1 MSATPKGAKP
11 PTPSGTRRPTSAST
25 TSGGVKGVNTTESP
39 ARSPSRA
46 MAHTQSSGASAAAN
60 GINRTRSVRNGAP
73 VSARAAAAARKPQS
87 ENDSALED
95 MRAEMQAKL
104 DELQEKLQQAEQACE
119 DSQKQAQILQAKLDA
134 AHTDQTQL
142 EESVHEQNEKLE
154 ELENQKKESLRAK
167 RELEQIYEAERA
179 QTMKEKEIA
188 QQKEAEMQT
197 ALQRVKETL
206 AQRELRAGLEPD
218 HHARPT
224 TSSRASSFRSDAASP
239 KQENTAQF
247 APPGSVQRSDSRSS
261 SRLVMQKDKIIE
273 DLRLELAEAHFKLVE
288 ADNVGGGRLQQLQ
301 KELYEIKMQNARLME
316 DNDSFQLLLSEKTM
330 NGDVLHSDLLRPPS
344 MSESRPLSSRNVG
357 GASLADELEGHDDS
371 LIEGDS
377 LSDDASRDKQMR
389 ALRSEVSSLK
399 DQNKALT
406 LYINN
411 IISRLLQHD
420 QFEAILDKTP
430 DLMNGAPAAPAK
442 RASQK
447 PLSINK
453 ELPPPPPP
461 KDKPAAI
468 DSQPEEQP
476 QGILGRAKS
485 VLGRGGRRPQSQMVG
500 PGDQERL
507 AQQLKGDDAR
517 LTENPQTAPRVPLAR
532 ASSARG
538 SHRRANSEISGA
550 ASVVTSMYRGP
561 SPGSQGPRSP
571 GLTSP
576 TGSRG
581 FFGPPPLVTRVP
593 TRQQDLR
600 ASLAPQL
607 RRLQLP
613 GRDLPAGEISSSGP
627 SSPPR
632 STTSSADRDKASGAI
647 MMGSKPRPLRLV
659 QEAAEEEKERKASNR
674 SSWFGNVG
682 GWMANKAAASS
693 GRHFGADGGAQ

>member
-1 MSATPKGAKP
+1 
-11 PTPSGTRRPTSAST
+11 
-25 TSGGVKGVNTTESP
+25 
-39 ARSPSRA
+39 
-46 MAHTQSSGASAAAN
+46 MAHTQSSGASTGAT
-60 GINRTRSVRNGAP
+60 GVNRTRSVRNGAP

-87 ENDSALED
+87 ENGSAFED
-95 MRAEMQAKL
+95 MRADMQAKL

-134 AHTDQTQL
+134 AHTDQTHL
-142 EESVHEQNEKLE
+142 EESVHEQNERLE

-188 QQKEAEMQT
+188 QQKEEDMQT
-197 ALQRVKETL
+197 ALQRMKETL

-224 TSSRASSFRSDAASP
+224 SSRASSFRSDAASP
-239 KQENTAQF
+239 KQESAAPF

-261 SRLVMQKDKIIE
+261 SKLVMQKDKIIE

-344 MSESRPLSSRNVG
+344 VSESRPPSSRNVSG
-357 GASLADELEGHDDS
+357 TSLADELEGHDDS
-371 LIEGDS
+371 LIEGDP
-377 LSDDASRDKQMR
+377 LSDDVSRDKQVK
-389 ALRSEVSSLK
+389 ALRYEVSSLK

-411 IISRLLQHD
+411 IISRLLQYD
-420 QFEAILDKTP
+420 QFESILDKTT
-430 DLMNGAPAAPAK
+430 NGATAAPAK

-447 PLSINK
+447 HLSTDK

-468 DSQPEEQP
+468 DSQPEDQP
-476 QGILGRAKS
+476 QGFLGRAKS

-500 PGDQERL
+500 PSDQERL
-507 AQQLKGDDAR
+507 AQQLKADDAR
-517 LTENPQTAPRVPLAR
+517 LTENPQTAPRVPLGR
-532 ASSARG
+532 ANSTRG
-538 SHRRANSEISGA
+538 GHRRANSEIYGA
-550 ASVVTSMYRGP
+550 ASVVTSMHRGP
-561 SPGSQGPRSP
+561 SPGSQGPLSP
-571 GLTSP
+571 GLSSP

-581 FFGPPPLVTRVP
+581 FFGPAPLGTRVP
-593 TRQQDLR
+593 SGSSVPTITEKENNQPQRDSKVSAP
-600 ASLAPQL
+600 ASHRSSDISNPAT
-607 RRLQLP
+607 
-613 GRDLPAGEISSSGP
+613 GDVAAGELSSSGP

-659 QEAAEEEKERKASNR
+659 QEAAEGEKERKASNR

-682 GWMANKAAASS
+682 GWMASKTTTPA
-693 GRHFGADGGAQ
+693 GRNVGADGSAQ